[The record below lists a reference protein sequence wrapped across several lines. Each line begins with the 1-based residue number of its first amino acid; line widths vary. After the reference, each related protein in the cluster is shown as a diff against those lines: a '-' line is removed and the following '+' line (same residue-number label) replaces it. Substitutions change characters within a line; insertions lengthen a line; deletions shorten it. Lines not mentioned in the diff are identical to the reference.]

1 MLIAVGSYFSL
12 AGFTKSDGKPGQ
24 AWEWIAHGEPKP
36 AFVDP
41 AEVHKVHWEIID
53 STQGL
58 ELLGGSASVLFLLA
72 FVLAWR
78 VDINQFSMHMF
89 YRNRLVR
96 CYMGASNDRRVQ
108 QPFTGFDAQD
118 DERLCNFSTDP
129 HNHYPPTGNAKREKT
144 YAGPYLLINAALNLV
159 KTKNLAWQRR
169 KAASFIFSPRFCG
182 FDFTTDS
189 PGELADSRLSPH
201 AYRPTREYAHGKT
214 GGLQLGTAFAISGA
228 AASPNM
234 GYHSSPGLAFLMTVF
249 NVRLGRWS
257 GNPRRKKCW
266 KKEGPS
272 LGQYYLLCELTGN
285 TNDERGYVYLSDG
298 GHFENRGIYEL
309 VRRHCRYIVACDG
322 SADGGVRFEDLGNA
336 IEKCRIDFGTEI
348 EIDTTQ
354 LQPKAGARESNW
366 HWAVGRIRYDLTAPG
381 EPEGILVYLKTS
393 LTGDEPADVRHY
405 ASANAKF
412 PHESTADQ
420 FFDEMQFESYRALG
434 RHVVQSAFGV
444 LEAPE
449 VLKTWSPERVFVSMQ
464 QRWFPPSIP
473 TENAFTKHSQTL
485 QHIFETIR
493 CTPDL
498 AFLDEQIYPE
508 WNTGIRETGGMCNVW
523 LPRDPLTQN
532 IDDVKVRA
540 GFYLCNE
547 VIQLMEDVY
556 TDLKLESE
564 FMHPDNRGW
573 INLFKHWSWSGM
585 FRLTYAI
592 SACTYGIRFQAFC
605 KRHLELSLGEV
616 VVGNPMKLP
625 SNADLSDLAWDDPPS
640 IREKFNFVELHVLSE
655 LVKTHLSPRSRVY
668 PLDID
673 VYDPV
678 VACGVPQLQ
687 TRHDKRSFVFGLCV
701 TRRAVKTAIRFL
713 RVQDHLRD
721 MGLER
726 SALKAIIEKTR
737 AWRRLLER

>member
-1 MLIAVGSYFSL
+1 M
-12 AGFTKSDGKPGQ
+12 
-24 AWEWIAHGEPKP
+24 
-36 AFVDP
+36 
-41 AEVHKVHWEIID
+41 
-53 STQGL
+53 
-58 ELLGGSASVLFLLA
+58 
-72 FVLAWR
+72 
-78 VDINQFSMHMF
+78 
-89 YRNRLVR
+89 
-96 CYMGASNDRRVQ
+96 
-108 QPFTGFDAQD
+108 
-118 DERLCNFSTDP
+118 
-129 HNHYPPTGNAKREKT
+129 
-144 YAGPYLLINAALNLV
+144 
-159 KTKNLAWQRR
+159 
-169 KAASFIFSPRFCG
+169 
-182 FDFTTDS
+182 
-189 PGELADSRLSPH
+189 
-201 AYRPTREYAHGKT
+201 
-214 GGLQLGTAFAISGA
+214 
-228 AASPNM
+228 
-234 GYHSSPGLAFLMTVF
+234 
-249 NVRLGRWS
+249 
-257 GNPRRKKCW
+257 
-266 KKEGPS
+266 
-272 LGQYYLLCELTGN
+272 
-285 TNDERGYVYLSDG
+285 
-298 GHFENRGIYEL
+298 
-309 VRRHCRYIVACDG
+309 
-322 SADGGVRFEDLGNA
+322 
-336 IEKCRIDFGTEI
+336 
-348 EIDTTQ
+348 
-354 LQPKAGARESNW
+354 
-366 HWAVGRIRYDLTAPG
+366 
-381 EPEGILVYLKTS
+381 YLKTS

-498 AFLDEQIYPE
+498 AFLDEQFYPE

-564 FMHPDNRGW
+564 LMHPDNRGW

-585 FRLTYAI
+585 FRLRTE
-592 SACTYGIRFQAFC
+592 SARTYGIRFQAFC

-640 IREKFNFVELHVLSE
+640 NPREVQFRRTPRTERVGKSTV
-655 LVKTHLSPRSRVY
+655 SPRSCGSIRST
-668 PLDID
+668 
-673 VYDPV
+673 DPRLRPG
-678 VACGVPQLQ
+678 CGGGVPQLQ

-701 TRRAVKTAIRFL
+701 PTRRAVQTAIRFL

-721 MGLER
+721 MGLDE
-726 SALKAIIEKTR
+726 APLKAILRYSCLAAPLGEIR
-737 AWRRLLER
+737 WRSNPSF